1 MVRSQRRTQMRCADS
16 EISIRRSLDGP
27 DLVESSSSWWGRAM
41 LPQPKIRPNWMS
53 GHGPKVV
60 GHVCFASDQM
70 VEIATLSQSIRMC
83 SSDSGEVL
91 QLAQRALSA
100 C

>member
-1 MVRSQRRTQMRCADS
+1 MRCADS
-16 EISIRRSLDGP
+16 EISMRRSLNGP
-27 DLVESSSSWWGRAM
+27 VLIELSSSWWGRAM
-41 LPQPKIRPNWMS
+41 LPQPKN
-53 GHGPKVV
+53 
-60 GHVCFASDQM
+60 VCFASDQM
-70 VEIATLSQSIRMC
+70 VEIATLSQTIRMC